1 VKKNFSFVDGLEG
14 LYVSQSQTQKVMKST
29 DQIIQS
35 IRNAIRS
42 LQSYSSGGKTVLIID
57 QLDLLLALSGE
68 ELSPVQLSDI
78 LLDLREVS
86 SRSSSEVRLS

>member
-29 DQIIQS
+29 DQIIQL

>member
-1 VKKNFSFVDGLEG
+1 VDGLEG

>member
-1 VKKNFSFVDGLEG
+1 LEG
-14 LYVSQSQTQKVMKST
+14 LYVSQSQNQKVMKST

-42 LQSYSSGGKTVLIID
+42 LQSYSSGGKAVLIID